1 MDASSLLKEAQIL
14 FIEGKDRESIEAFTK
29 AINAGADPYIAFLGR
44 GAAHLKLKE
53 GENAIRDFSEAIKS
67 NLKSA
72 RAYFFRGMAYLLGNE
87 HEKAVEDF
95 TRALELKSDYSMA
108 KFSRS
113 AAYAQLGKF
122 EEASKDL
129 TEVLPQME
137 VNLQSFADTYGI
149 VRTQMW
155 RVLAQLS
162 GETPLSALKLNE
174 KDIDTL
180 KKWLSEE

>member
-1 MDASSLLKEAQIL
+1 MDANGLLKEAQVL
-14 FIEGKDRESIEAFTK
+14 FIEGKDKESIEAFTK
-29 AINAGADPYIAFLGR
+29 AINAGADPYIAFLSR

-53 GENAIRDFSEAIKS
+53 GEHAIKDFSEAIKA
-67 NLKSA
+67 NFKSP

-87 HEKAVEDF
+87 YEKAIEDF
-95 TRALELKSDYSMA
+95 TRALELKSDYGMA

-155 RVLAQLS
+155 RLLAQLS
-162 GETPLSALKLNE
+162 GETTWPALKLNE
-174 KDIDTL
+174 KEVDTL
-180 KKWLSEE
+180 KRWLSEE